1 VGDEQRLSP
10 EAQLAFARE
19 QFDSGK
25 DFTLA
30 VEEEFAILD
39 PETLS
44 LTNRFEEL
52 QAASRG
58 TELDDYLVGELISSE
73 VEVRTGRCETF
84 AEAVVRV
91 PERRRQLL
99 ELADRHGVLLAAT
112 GTHPW
117 SPWQEQRII
126 DTPHYRRNNEVLQY
140 VVWRNNSFGHHVHVG
155 IRGAD
160 RAMKVS
166 DALRIYLPDLLAL
179 SASSPFVENV
189 NTGLHSARSQIFTR
203 MFPRCGIPDPF
214 GSWAAYEEYVRFLF
228 ATHSI
233 LEHTQIWWSV
243 RPHLSFPTVEIRI
256 CDGQT
261 DVGESISLA
270 ALCYALTARLAR
282 AIDER
287 EPLPAPPARLIEENF
302 WRAIRYGLSG
312 GLIDLETLEV
322 RTARAQIEA
331 LIDWVMPLAEELGA
345 AQYLAVPAANAAE
358 RQIARFDDGATLEE
372 IYAEQVVRE
381 EERVGT

>member
-1 VGDEQRLSP
+1 MGDEQKLTPDEQLRL
-10 EAQLAFARE
+10 ARE
-19 QFDSGK
+19 QFETGR

-44 LTNRFEEL
+44 LVNRFEEL

-58 TELDDYLVGELISSE
+58 TELQEFLVGELISSE

-84 AEAVVRV
+84 ADAVVRV
-91 PERRRQLL
+91 PEKRRQLR

-117 SPWQEQRII
+117 SPWQDQRII
-126 DTPHYRRNNEVLQY
+126 DTPHYRRNDKALQY

-160 RAMKVS
+160 RAIKVT
-166 DALRIYLPDLLAL
+166 DALRPYLPDLLAV
-179 SASSPFVENV
+179 SASSPFVESV
-189 NTGLHSARSQIFTR
+189 NSGLHSARSQIFTR
-203 MFPRCGIPDPF
+203 MFPRCGIPDAYRT
-214 GSWAAYEEYVRFLF
+214 WDAYEEYVRFLF
-228 ATHSI
+228 ATGSI

-243 RPHLSFPTVEIRI
+243 RPHLAFPTVEIRI
-256 CDGQT
+256 CDGQP
-261 DVGESISLA
+261 DLAESISLA
-270 ALCYALTARLAR
+270 ALAYALTARLAR
-282 AIDER
+282 AIDEG
-287 EPLPAPPARLIEENF
+287 EPLPTPPPRLIEENF

-322 RTARAQIEA
+322 RSARAHIERV
-331 LIDWVMPLAEELGA
+331 IDWVLPVADELGA
-345 AQYLAVPAANAAE
+345 AQYLAVPSANAAE
-358 RQIARFDDGATLEE
+358 RQIARFEDGATLEE
-372 IYAEQVVRE
+372 IYAEQIMRE